1 MEDMVKEMATVDARE
16 QFAEVVNRAAFGKE
30 RIVLTRRGKPVA
42 AVVPLEDVELLAELE
57 DQVDLASARE
67 ALAEARAGGTIAW
80 EKLKADLN
88 L

>member
-1 MEDMVKEMATVDARE
+1 MRQITTVNARE
-16 QFAEVVNRAAFGKE
+16 QFAEIVNRAAFGKE

-57 DQVDLASARE
+57 DRVDVAGARE
-67 ALAEARAGGTIAW
+67 ALTEARAGGTVAW
-80 EKLKADLN
+80 ETLKADLN